1 MFSPVQKNILA
12 TIAYYDGLNYPLT
25 AFEVWKQL
33 IRIEDFELRIK
44 DEEKNFDL
52 KKILVELDS
61 VDLRS
66 RLEEFR
72 GFYFLRGKKELVE
85 KRIKGNKIA
94 CSKIKRLRKT
104 AFSLRFVPFVRM
116 VAVTGKLA
124 MKNANKKSD
133 WDLLI
138 ALKSGKIWTGRF
150 LVSTLLHLIGKRRH
164 GGKIKD
170 RICLNYFLTEKSL
183 EIEKKDLFSSGE
195 YFFAFPL
202 FGEKLF
208 KEFQE
213 KNSWIADFKAN
224 YDLEENR
231 NLKIVK
237 DSVFSKK
244 IRSFGEFI
252 FSPDFLENLL
262 RKIEKE
268 KIQKNPLTF
277 LKGSYIKAS
286 NQSLIF
292 LPKPQ
297 GPEVVR
303 KFREKIS
310 EWGIK

>member
-1 MFSPVQKNILA
+1 MFSLVQKNILE
-12 TIAYYDGLNYPLT
+12 TVVYYDGLNYPLT
-25 AFEVWKQL
+25 AFEVWKHL
-33 IRIEDFELRIK
+33 ISIK
-44 DEEKNFDL
+44 VSVDDRQGSGAVL
-52 KKILVELDS
+52 KEIVCELDGKEMGKYI
-61 VDLRS
+61 
-66 RLEEFR
+66 EEFR

-85 KRIKGNKIA
+85 RRIKGNKIA
-94 CSKIKRLRKT
+94 YGKIKRLRKT
-104 AFSLRFVPFVRM
+104 AFFLRFMPFVRM

-138 ALKSGKIWTGRF
+138 VFKSGKIWTGR
-150 LVSTLLHLIGKRRH
+150 LLISTLLHIIGKRRH

-170 RICLNYFLTEKSL
+170 RICLNYFLTEKFL

-202 FGEKLF
+202 FGEKLYRD
-208 KEFQE
+208 FQE

-224 YDLEENR
+224 YDLEENKI
-231 NLKIVK
+231 LKIVK

-244 IRSFGEFI
+244 IRSLGEFI

-277 LKGSYIKAS
+277 LEGSYIKAS
-286 NQSLIF
+286 DQSLIF

-297 GPEVVR
+297 GPKIIK
-303 KFREKIS
+303 KFGEKIS
-310 EWGIK
+310 ELGIK